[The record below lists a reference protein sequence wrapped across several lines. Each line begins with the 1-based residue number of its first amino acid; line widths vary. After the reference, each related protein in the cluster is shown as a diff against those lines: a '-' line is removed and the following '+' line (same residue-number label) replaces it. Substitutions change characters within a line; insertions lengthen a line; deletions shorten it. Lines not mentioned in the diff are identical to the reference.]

1 MKGRVAVLPAYGG
14 KFELRE
20 YPVPDPEPGAI
31 LVKLTRAGV
40 CGSDL
45 HIWRGEMKE
54 IYGSP
59 PRDLTFGH
67 EMCGRVER
75 LGAGVSVD
83 SAGQPL
89 REGDRVTFL
98 YFFPCGRCPVCLR
111 DEMGSCPRKARANR
125 VAGTAPYF
133 NNAYGDYYYLRPG
146 GFIFHIPDEV
156 SDDVATPANCAL
168 AQVLYGLT
176 RAGLRQG
183 DTAVIQG
190 AGGLGLN
197 AVAVARDM
205 GADRIIVLD
214 RVASRLELARAFG
227 ADHALSLA
235 DLTTRERRIQAVM
248 DLTGGFGADVVAD
261 FVGYPDVVPEGL
273 KMLRGGAVI
282 SRSGPSLRATCSPT
296 TRRPS
301 SVATRDWSPRPITRR
316 GRSRRRSPSSGGTAR
331 ASRSSGS
338 SRTSSR
344 WPRSATRSRRPTGC
358 GAAAM
363 ACASPALRSRWRA
376 ERTDAS
382 RSVDRPGR
390 RRRGASAEA
399 RAGPCY
405 DA

>member
-67 EMCGRVER
+67 EMCGCVER

-111 DEMGSCPRKARANR
+111 DEMGCCPRKARANR

-146 GFIFHIPDEV
+146 HFVFKVPEEIPE
-156 SDDVATPANCAL
+156 DVATPVNCAL
-168 AQVLYGLT
+168 SQVLYGL
-176 RAGLRQG
+176 RKAGFGAGQSL
-183 DTAVIQG
+183 VVQG
-190 AGGLGLN
+190 AGGLGIN

-205 GADRIIVLD
+205 GADRVIVFD
-214 RVASRLELARAFG
+214 AIGERLALARAFG
-227 ADHALSLA
+227 ADHVLSLV
-235 DLTTRERRIQAVM
+235 DLPTPEQRIEAVKE
-248 DLTGGFGADVVAD
+248 LTDGFGADIVAD
-261 FVGYPDVVPEGL
+261 FVGYPAVVPEGL
-273 KMLRGGAVI
+273 RSQPLPPLRASPPVRARGRWPGWPRCRRPRD
-282 SRSGPSLRATCSPT
+282 RSGCR
-296 TRRPS
+296 
-301 SVATRDWSPRPITRR
+301 
-316 GRSRRRSPSSGGTAR
+316 
-331 ASRSSGS
+331 
-338 SRTSSR
+338 
-344 WPRSATRSRRPTGC
+344 
-358 GAAAM
+358 
-363 ACASPALRSRWRA
+363 
-376 ERTDAS
+376 
-382 RSVDRPGR
+382 
-390 RRRGASAEA
+390 
-399 RAGPCY
+399 
-405 DA
+405 